1 MALGSCDACNI
12 PNSLVFLDTE
22 LSESEKDRLRALIVT
37 AEDKLLPRSKHALL
51 PARYYDSIYNT
62 LVKEGN
68 EALWTTRMTLMAKE
82 RKEQLS
88 GPTTVSPTSWG
99 ISGAH
104 LVKLTDF
111 EHAYD
116 KLLATPLTPRM
127 EAGIVLGK
135 NGADF
140 TVQKL
145 TFISPMDGKPAI
157 SRAAHVIQSAIEKKM
172 LKEDEVDQSILH
184 ALLSSPEGELWPSPD
199 LIINFTDVPSTC
211 GYPSWHLRY
220 AEIVNAGGLA
230 NESSAIWKQ
239 FHGALHSFSKTV
251 QRFGK

>member
-1 MALGSCDACNI
+1 MN
-12 PNSLVFLDTE
+12 TE
-22 LSESEKDRLRALIVT
+22 LSESEKERLKALIVT
-37 AEDKLLPRSKHALL
+37 AEDHLLPRSKHTLL
-51 PARYYDSIYNT
+51 PSRYYDSIYNT
-62 LVKEGN
+62 LLKEGN
-68 EALWTTRMTLMAKE
+68 DALWANRMALMAKE
-82 RKEQLS
+82 RKAQLS

-99 ISGAH
+99 VSASH

-111 EHAYD
+111 ENAYN
-116 KLLATPLTPRM
+116 KLLIQTLNPRM
-127 EAGIVLGK
+127 VPGIVLGN
-135 NGADF
+135 NGPDF

-157 SRAAHVIQSAIEKKM
+157 SRATQVIQSAIEKKM
-172 LKEDEVDQSILH
+172 LNEDEVDQSILH

-211 GYPSWHLRY
+211 GYPAWHLRY
-220 AEIVNAGGLA
+220 AEIVNAGSLA